1 MASGQFFGGIASGF
15 QSQEQITNAANYQQ
29 GLLKLEQQRLQQ
41 EQQRQLLKQVEDNK
55 AAVIDFVQKN
65 IDAHKAVGDLNP
77 KQIYGG
83 ISGTVDS
90 MSAQLDKI
98 DPSGNSSR
106 LFKSQVVGMLAAPS
120 PTAVEHAS
128 ALATGKFQQTQAD
141 IAEKNAR
148 TGYLNR
154 GGLPADNTS
163 VTNPS
168 NPDLDVDT
176 QLGGKPFVGSGNKQV
191 DSIVKG
197 IKNGDQPPVFTG
209 LYKLGGPVRAGL
221 EANGVNVSKLQ
232 LQWKQAEKQV
242 QSLNGPQMTRY
253 VGLNTSVINTIDEVN
268 GLAKQL
274 HLSGIPLLNQAEL
287 TKLIQTQGNTPQGQL
302 AARYIVTVGTLKEEF
317 ANLANGG
324 YAPTDPAWT
333 LANKQVNEN
342 YGVDE
347 LGASLQEIQKLMK
360 IRINAIPGMK
370 ELGPGSSNQYTGQSG
385 TSGTVNGVR
394 YSIEP

>member
-1 MASGQFFGGIASGF
+1 MASGLFFGGVASGF
-15 QSQEQITNAANYQQ
+15 QRQEQITNAANYQE
-29 GLLKLEQQRLQQ
+29 GLLKLEQQRQQ
-41 EQQRQLLKQVEDNK
+41 NEQQNKQRAEFMQLRSDAVAHLDETAKQLKIAHPDWGPMQLASNSAIVSLKDMIGGFDKNLGLPNTIDSIV
-55 AAVIDFVQKN
+55 AALAERPSTATT
-65 IDAHKAVGDLNP
+65 AHAL
-77 KQIYGG
+77 
-83 ISGTVDS
+83 
-90 MSAQLDKI
+90 
-98 DPSGNSSR
+98 
-106 LFKSQVVGMLAAPS
+106 
-120 PTAVEHAS
+120 
-128 ALATGKFQQTQAD
+128 ALATGEFGKTQAQTEE
-141 IAEKNAR
+141 AKAR

-163 VTNPS
+163 ITNPS

-176 QLGGKPFVGSGNKQV
+176 QLGGKPFVSSGNKQV

-221 EANGVNVSKLQ
+221 ENNGINVSKLQ

-253 VGLNTSVINTIDEVN
+253 VGLNSSVINTIDEVN

-274 HLSGIPLLNQAEL
+274 HLSGIPMLNQAEL

-333 LANKQVNEN
+333 LANRQVNEN

-370 ELGPGSSNQYTGQSG
+370 ELGPGSSNQYSG
-385 TSGTVNGVR
+385 GGKQETPPPPAGFNVLGR
-394 YSIEP
+394 